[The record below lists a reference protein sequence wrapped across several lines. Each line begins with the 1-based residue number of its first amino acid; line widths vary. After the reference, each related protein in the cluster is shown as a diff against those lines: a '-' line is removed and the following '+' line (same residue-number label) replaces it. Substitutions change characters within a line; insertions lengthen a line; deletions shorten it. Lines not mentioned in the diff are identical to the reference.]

1 MTVSRSSCT
10 KDRSISDNERNG
22 IFRKYVLKVHKQQK
36 NVERIISLKSNDLM
50 KCCFR
55 PKNREIL
62 PTRSASLEGMIMVID
77 DIMFQVAES
86 HGKSFNAKSIR

>member
-1 MTVSRSSCT
+1 MHTQL
-10 KDRSISDNERNG
+10 
-22 IFRKYVLKVHKQQK
+22 LKI
-36 NVERIISLKSNDLM
+36 VERLISLKSDNLM
-50 KCCFR
+50 KCCFG

-86 HGKSFNAKSIR
+86 HGKKF